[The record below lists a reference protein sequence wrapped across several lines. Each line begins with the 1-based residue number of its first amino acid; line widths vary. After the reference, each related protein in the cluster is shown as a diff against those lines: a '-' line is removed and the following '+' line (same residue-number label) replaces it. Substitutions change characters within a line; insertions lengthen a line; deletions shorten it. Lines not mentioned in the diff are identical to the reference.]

1 MVYFCLPICWASI
14 AVNLTKFGGDVPTP
28 FTDQREFGVEEMKLM
43 CSSTSNCWRINVVFR
58 TCGAKNTSLTKFWT
72 LGFSCATD
80 VLFSSIAVMWIDL
93 IQAVKSFTS
102 NASLFFAYFKTA
114 VERTFVPYTL
124 NRGTRNT
131 AGSYRKMVIISQRQV
146 QRYFN
151 QQISNFQCK
160 CMFAYVRVSTNE
172 VSSPNDS
179 GSPFDSSNGR
189 GSAAASVATEN
200 TSKITLGMLPRHI
213 ISANL
218 TAISR

>member
-1 MVYFCLPICWASI
+1 MLLQCQQGTYTPNFGFWGVHSHHYWKGNCARKNMVYFCLPICWASI

-131 AGSYRKMVIISQRQV
+131 AGSYQKMLIIKDT
-146 QRYFN
+146 FN
-151 QQISNFQCK
+151 FTLTNRSQIS
-160 CMFAYVRVSTNE
+160 
-172 VSSPNDS
+172 
-179 GSPFDSSNGR
+179 
-189 GSAAASVATEN
+189 SVNAC
-200 TSKITLGMLPRHI
+200 S
-213 ISANL
+213 
-218 TAISR
+218 